1 MFGMPV
7 YAGSLRDLNFFN
19 YFLRLYLLKCYAN
32 KNHKLYLSEGFGSLI
47 RRDSAKFEN
56 KFLKTVKID
65 HVS

>member
-7 YAGSLRDLNFFN
+7 YAGSLRDLSFLN
-19 YFLRLYLLKCYAN
+19 YFLRLYLLKFYPN
-32 KNHKLYLSEGFGSLI
+32 KNHKLHLSEGFGSLI
-47 RRDSAKFEN
+47 RRDSPKFEN

>member
-7 YAGSLRDLNFFN
+7 YAGSLRDLNFLN
-19 YFLRLYLLKCYAN
+19 YFLRLYLLKFYPN
-32 KNHKLYLSEGFGSLI
+32 KNHKLCLSEEFGSLI